1 MFGLLNVSMSDYQG
15 DGCVILNFD
24 VPNLEVVNVTVIR
37 VQIREN
43 LCNTFL
49 SFKPTDR
56 KFQCLGDK
64 IMARHKVA
72 ENENLVQ
79 KLAAQN

>member
-15 DGCVILNFD
+15 HGCVILNFD

-49 SFKPTDR
+49 SFMLTDR

-64 IMARHKVA
+64 IMAGHKVT

>member
-1 MFGLLNVSMSDYQG
+1 MSDHQG
-15 DGCVILNFD
+15 DGCVIVNFD
-24 VPNLEVVNVTVIR
+24 VQNLEVVNVTAIR
-37 VQIREN
+37 VQISEN

-49 SFKPTDR
+49 SFKLTER
-56 KFQCLGDK
+56 KFQCIGDK
-64 IMARHKVA
+64 IMAGHKVA